1 MKMDE
6 IPESEKRAL
15 KFLEKHKDSV
25 SKITYFLY
33 AILIVVGVMGIFIFV
48 LDINEN
54 FLSEKNIDGK
64 DTGFSSEEESG
75 ANDCNVAGIN
85 LHGTLLT
92 YVPEHNE
99 SDTFFDYDVTSSESI
114 VNLISAIN
122 IDENIKAIVVE
133 VDSGGGSPVAGEEI
147 ANAIKNSEKPVVAFI
162 RSLGASASYWSIS
175 SADRIFASKNSDV
188 GSIGVTMSY
197 LNNVSKNNKDGY
209 AYEQLNAGKYKD
221 AGNPDRAL
229 TVEEKALFLRD
240 INIVYKNFMEA
251 VSENRNIPYS
261 EVKKI
266 ADGSTVLGERAKE
279 LGLVDEIGG
288 INEVEKYLEDTI
300 GVKPDICW

>member
-1 MKMDE
+1 MEE

-15 KFLEKHKDSV
+15 EFLEKHKDSV

-33 AILIVVGVMGIFIFV
+33 AILVVVGVMGIFIFV

-54 FLSEKNIDGK
+54 YLSEKNTDSEDSELAGDN
-64 DTGFSSEEESG
+64 DTCS
-75 ANDCNVAGIN
+75 VAGIE
-85 LHGTLLT
+85 LRGTLLT
-92 YVPEHNE
+92 YIPKHAEG
-99 SDTFFDYDVTSSESI
+99 DTEFDYDTVSSEDILWIIENANKS
-114 VNLISAIN
+114 
-122 IDENIKAIVVE
+122 ENIKAIVVE

-162 RSLGASASYWSIS
+162 RSTGASAAYLAITS
-175 SADRIFASKNSDV
+175 SDKIYASKYSDV

-197 LNNVSKNNKDGY
+197 LSNVKKNNQEGY
-209 AYEQLNAGKYKD
+209 TYENISVGKYKD
-221 AGNPDRAL
+221 AGSPDRAL
-229 TVEEKALFLRD
+229 TNEEKEIFLRD
-240 INIVYKNFMEA
+240 VKIMYENFVKQ
-251 VSENRNIPYS
+251 VSENRNISYS

-300 GVKPDICW
+300 GVKPEICW